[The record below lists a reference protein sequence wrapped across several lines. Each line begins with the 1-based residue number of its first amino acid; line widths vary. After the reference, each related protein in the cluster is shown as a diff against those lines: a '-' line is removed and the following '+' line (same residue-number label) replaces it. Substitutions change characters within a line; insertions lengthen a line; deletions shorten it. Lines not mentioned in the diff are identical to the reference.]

1 MIDVKKLQYLTMAE
15 RLRGYADGLEDE
27 YAAKYETLIH
37 TLNKAAGLLEAVW
50 DEHLEEVDEKPGG
63 TD

>member
-1 MIDVKKLQYLTMAE
+1 MIDPNKLQYLTMAA
-15 RLRGYADGLEDE
+15 RLRGYAEGLNDE

-37 TLNKAAGLLEAVW
+37 TLNKAASLLEAVW
-50 DEHLEEVDEKPGG
+50 EEHNGHIDEKHGG

>member
-1 MIDVKKLQYLTMAE
+1 MIDVKKLQYLTMSE

-37 TLNKAAGLLEAVW
+37 TLNKAADLLEAVW
-50 DEHLEEVDEKPGG
+50 VEHTIQDDEKPGG

>member
-1 MIDVKKLQYLTMAE
+1 MIDPLQYLTMAA
-15 RLRGYADGLEDE
+15 RLRGYAEGLNDE

-50 DEHLEEVDEKPGG
+50 DEHNQPDEKHGG

>member
-1 MIDVKKLQYLTMAE
+1 MAA
-15 RLRGYADGLEDE
+15 RLRGYAEGLNDE

-50 DEHLEEVDEKPGG
+50 DEHNQPDEKHGG

>member
-37 TLNKAAGLLEAVW
+37 TLNKAADLLEAVW
-50 DEHLEEVDEKPGG
+50 DEHLEETDEKVGG
-63 TD
+63 TQ